1 MAPGADS
8 AADSPV
14 APVVLDVL
22 SDAQDQGFIGPGP
35 LEPHVVH
42 ALGFADA
49 LTRVRGGPPAA
60 DDHVVDLGAGGGLP
74 GLVLAYTWPGVRLS
88 LVEGSARRGAFLEEA
103 VRRCRLEAHVDVV
116 VKRAELAGRDP
127 ELRGRCSLVVSRAFG
142 NPGETAECASPFLD
156 LGGLVIVSEPPEAR
170 GEGGWPPEGLGLL
183 GLEWV
188 GSGLVTSGFAVFRQV
203 RPCPDRYPRRVG
215 VPRKRPLF

>member
-8 AADSPV
+8 PTDSPV

-60 DDHVVDLGAGGGLP
+60 GDHVVDLGAGGGLP

-142 NPGETAECASPFLD
+142 NPGRDRRMRQPVSGPRRPGDRLGTA
-156 LGGLVIVSEPPEAR
+156 GGPRGGRLAAR
-170 GEGGWPPEGLGLL
+170 GAGP
-183 GLEWV
+183 V
-188 GSGLVTSGFAVFRQV
+188 GS
-203 RPCPDRYPRRVG
+203 RVG
-215 VPRKRPLF
+215 RSGVGDQWVRGVPAGPALS